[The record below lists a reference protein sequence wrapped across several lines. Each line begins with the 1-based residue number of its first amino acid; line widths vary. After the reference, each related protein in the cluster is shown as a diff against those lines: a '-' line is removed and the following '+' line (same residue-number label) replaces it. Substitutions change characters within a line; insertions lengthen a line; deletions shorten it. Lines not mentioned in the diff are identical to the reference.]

1 MIPKVGQLLQWY
13 DHSQPRAFVERPQE
27 NNDIGIVKEVHLEGV
42 HFFDDDAYEYVVV
55 IDWCK
60 GPHHSEHDQEEYEE
74 SITRGEIVV
83 VE

>member
-1 MIPKVGQLLQWY
+1 MIPKVGQLLRWY
-13 DHSQPRAFVERPQE
+13 DNPLYCDDDTEIDDDV
-27 NNDIGIVKEVHLEGV
+27 GIVKEVHLEGV

-74 SITRGEIVV
+74 SIANGEIVV
-83 VE
+83 VV

>member
-13 DHSQPRAFVERPQE
+13 DNTERVYSTSPH
-27 NNDIGIVKEVHLEGV
+27 NDIGIVKEVQSPGEN
-42 HFFDDDAYEYVVV
+42 FFGNDEPQYVVI

-60 GPHHSEHDQEEYEE
+60 GPHHSFHDQEEYEE
-74 SITRGEIVV
+74 SIRQNEIVV